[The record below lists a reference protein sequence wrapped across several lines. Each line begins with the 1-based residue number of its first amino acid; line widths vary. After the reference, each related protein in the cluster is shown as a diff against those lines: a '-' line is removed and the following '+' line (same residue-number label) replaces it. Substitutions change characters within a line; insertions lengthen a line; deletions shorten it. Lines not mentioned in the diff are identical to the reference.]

1 MTETAICPIC
11 EGTGWKIVER
21 AGLSGAERCPCYG
34 DKRARALKQSSGVP
48 PNYEHVTLENF
59 QIPHDNPIARE
70 ALGGVLRQV
79 KRFVKDFPA
88 ADHPG
93 LLLVGDTGVGK
104 THLAIAAMK
113 ALLDRGHEC
122 VFFDYQNLIE
132 RIRSGWEQFAG
143 AADKEA
149 YRAAL
154 DTEVVVLDELG
165 AHRAIDWIEDTI
177 TSIITYR
184 CNNCKPMIITTNL
197 PDEDE
202 APRES
207 DYRRK
212 TLGEVIGQRARSRLH
227 EMCRVVKMPSIE
239 DYRLKRAR

>member
-1 MTETAICPIC
+1 MTDTAVCPLC
-11 EGTGWKIVER
+11 EGTGWRIVER
-21 AGLSGAERCPCYG
+21 AGLSGAARCSCYG
-34 DKRARALKQSSGVP
+34 EKRARELKETAGIP

-59 QIPHDNPIARE
+59 EIPRDNPIARE
-70 ALGGVLRQV
+70 ALGTVLRQV
-79 KRFVKDFPA
+79 KRFVKDFPSP
-88 ADHPG
+88 DHPG
-93 LLLVGDTGVGK
+93 LLLTGDTGVGK
-104 THLAIAAMK
+104 THLAVAAMK

-122 VFFDYQNLIE
+122 VFFDYQNLLE
-132 RIRSGWEQFAG
+132 RIRSGWDRDAG
-143 AADKEA
+143 ASDKEA

-184 CNNCKPMIITTNL
+184 CNQRKPLIVTTNL
-197 PDEDE
+197 PDED
-202 APRES
+202 APAES

-227 EMCRVVKMPSIE
+227 EMCRVVKMPAIE